1 MTPAFFRRF
10 VPELAPIGPRERM
23 RSALGA
29 LVGILAT
36 GLLSRAALGDGSALP
51 IMIAPM
57 GASAVLLFA
66 APASPLA
73 QPWSILGGNL
83 VAALVGV
90 TATKLIPDPYLACA
104 LAIGV
109 AIALMTALKCLH
121 PPSGAVALTAVL
133 GGPAVTTLGY
143 GFVVWPVLANSA
155 LLLGCALAYNN
166 LTGRAYPHPRAQG
179 VSPRPVEPAR
189 SASEALAS
197 ADIDAALENFGQLLD
212 VERSDLE
219 AILRDAQLRSYAR
232 RSGLTTCGE
241 IMTRDVVAVGPHAPL
256 KEALELLRRHR
267 VKALPVTD
275 ESGRVLGVVTQTD
288 LLDKSEWSALG
299 PRLGFRRRVR
309 LALTRVRAPHGA
321 VEDIM
326 TASPVTARPE
336 TPVADVVAEMARSS
350 LHHLP
355 VVDGDGKLLGM
366 VSQAD
371 IVSAL
376 LADGAQ
382 ASEVAA

>member
-1 MTPAFFRRF
+1 MTRAFLRRF
-10 VPELAPIGPRERM
+10 IPDLPPIGPQERV
-23 RSALGA
+23 RSAIGA
-29 LVGILAT
+29 LIGILVT
-36 GLLSRAALGDGSALP
+36 GLVSRAVLGDGTALP

-83 VAALVGV
+83 VAALAGV
-90 TATKLIPDPYLACA
+90 TAAKFVPDPFVACA

-109 AIALMTALKCLH
+109 AIALMSALKCLH

-133 GGPAVTTLGY
+133 GGPAVAHLGY

-155 LLLGCALAYNN
+155 LLLGCALAFNN
-166 LTGRAYPHPRAQG
+166 STGRAYPHPRAQG
-179 VSPRPVEPAR
+179 VAPRPTEGPR
-189 SASEALAS
+189 SAREALAS
-197 ADIDAALENFGQLLD
+197 ADIEAALKNFGQLLD

-219 AILRDAQLRSYAR
+219 TILRDAQLRAYAR

-241 IMTRDVVAVGPHAPL
+241 IMSRDVIAVSPHAPL
-256 KEALELLRRHR
+256 KQALELLRRHH

-275 ESGRVLGVVTQTD
+275 ESRRVLGVVTQTD
-288 LLDKSEWSALG
+288 LLDKSDWG
-299 PRLGFRRRVR
+299 PTGPGLGFRRRMR
-309 LALTRVRAPHGA
+309 LTLTRMRAPHGA

-326 TASPVTARPE
+326 TAPAVTARPE
-336 TPVADVVAEMARSS
+336 TPVADIVAAMARAG

-355 VVDGDGKLLGM
+355 VVDDEGRLIGV
-366 VSQAD
+366 VSQTDVVA
-371 IVSAL
+371 AL
-376 LADGAQ
+376 LADGAKAQ
-382 ASEVAA
+382 ETAA

>member
-1 MTPAFFRRF
+1 M
-10 VPELAPIGPRERM
+10 APIGPRERL
-23 RSALGA
+23 RAALGA
-29 LVGILAT
+29 LIGILVT
-36 GLLSRAALGDGSALP
+36 GLVSRAVLGDGTALP
-51 IMIAPM
+51 ILIAPM

-90 TATKLIPDPYLACA
+90 TAASHVPDPYLACA
-104 LAIGV
+104 LAVGV

-133 GGPAVTTLGY
+133 GGPAVTHLGY

-155 LLLGCALAYNN
+155 LLLGCALAFNN
-166 LTGRAYPHPRAQG
+166 ATGRAYPHPRAQG
-179 VSPRPVEPAR
+179 TAPRPVERPG
-189 SASEALAS
+189 SLHDALVS
-197 ADIDAALENFGQLLD
+197 ADIDAALRDFGQLLD

-219 AILRDAQLRSYAR
+219 AILRDAQLRAYAR

-241 IMTRDVVAVGPHAPL
+241 IMTRDVIAIGPHARL
-256 KEALELLRRHR
+256 RDALELLRRHS

-275 ESGRVLGVVTQTD
+275 ESRRVLGVVTQTD
-288 LLDKSEWSALG
+288 LLDKSDWSPSG
-299 PRLGFRRRVR
+299 PGIGFRRRMR
-309 LALTRVRAPHGA
+309 LTLTRMRAPHGA

-326 TASPVTARPE
+326 TAPAITARTE
-336 TPVADVVAEMARSS
+336 TPASDVVAAMARTG

-355 VVDGDGKLLGM
+355 VVDGDGRLVGV
-366 VSQAD
+366 VSQTD

-376 LADGAQ
+376 LADGAKAQ
-382 ASEVAA
+382 EAAA